1 MGINFL
7 LSDESFSHCPIF
19 PLEVKSSK
27 NYTTSSLDGFAS
39 KFPKRIGMRLLV
51 HPKQFALEDGLV
63 KLPPYMLPFF
73 DFE

>member
-1 MGINFL
+1 
-7 LSDESFSHCPIF
+7 
-19 PLEVKSSK
+19 
-27 NYTTSSLDGFAS
+27 
-39 KFPKRIGMRLLV
+39 MRLLV